1 MNPDP
6 IRELLVKSLS
16 DLSLSRGETKTL
28 KSLLADGA
36 DSARR
41 RAIAKTAFSFARELA
56 NGADA
61 PRVADWLEAVVDSL
75 LVEPAPTAAGD
86 GCAITEVHFS
96 PGEACRKRIV
106 DLFRTA
112 RETADACVFTITD
125 DRITDA
131 IVATHRR
138 GIAVRVVSDNEKAFD
153 PGSDLERLKDAGVP
167 VAVDTSP
174 HHMHHKFAVF
184 DRKIVLSGSY
194 NWTRSAADMNE
205 ENVIVS
211 DDARAIAAFQ
221 REFDRLWKEFGA

>member
-1 MNPDP
+1 MSTDP

-16 DLSLSRGETKTL
+16 DLSFSRGENKTL
-28 KSLLADGA
+28 KALLADGA
-36 DSARR
+36 DSSRR
-41 RAIAKTAFSFARELA
+41 RVIAKTAFSFARELA

-61 PRVADWLEAVVDSL
+61 PRVADWLESVIDTLIA
-75 LVEPAPTAAGD
+75 EPTTPTASDA
-86 GCAITEVHFS
+86 CAITEVHFS
-96 PGEACRKRIV
+96 PGDACRKRIT
-106 DLFRTA
+106 DLFRSA
-112 RETADACVFTITD
+112 KQSADACVFTITD

-131 IVATHRR
+131 ILSAHRR
-138 GIAVRVVSDNEKAFD
+138 GIQVRVVSDNEKAFD
-153 PGSDLERLKDAGVP
+153 PGSDLERIKDAGIP

-174 HHMHHKFAVF
+174 HHMHHKFALF
-184 DRKIVLSGSY
+184 DRKLVLSGSY